1 MVDFQVGDRVV
12 TNEAARELTR
22 LSYEQEGWLRHGT
35 KYLEPGERAVVLA
48 VDDELGLIYIKFDDG
63 FEDNVYDWALD
74 LEYRPINDPKMYD
87 RTLFD

>member
-1 MVDFQVGDRVV
+1 MDFQVGDRVV

-22 LSYEQEGWLRHGT
+22 LAYEVGENLNG
-35 KYLEPGERAVVLA
+35 KSIYLEPGERAVVLT
-48 VDDELGLIYIKFDDG
+48 VDEKDDLVYIKFDDG
-63 FEDNVYDWALD
+63 YEDNVYDWALD